1 MHRDRFSQVILA
13 SGILALVAANPATG
27 QSDRGAIG
35 GTVADS
41 SGGVI
46 AGATVSAIGADT
58 GIVYKTTTTSAGA
71 YHIPNMQI
79 GAYNVSVSADGFNTQ
94 EKTGVVVEINT
105 TASLDFTLQPG
116 DIKETVTVVANVP
129 TLETETSD
137 VGTVVATRQ
146 ILELPLAV
154 NQTGQSYL
162 RSPETFVFLTPGTA
176 GPGTADSSSGIF
188 QAKLAGGQNFRI
200 EVVLDGASTARA
212 DSGSAFDQTAPSV
225 EALDEFKVITSTIP
239 AQFGRTTG
247 GVESFTTKS
256 GSNRFHGTV

>member
-1 MHRDRFSQVILA
+1 MFFAVGERLGWLKACEEVRMYRDRFSQVILA
-13 SGILALVAANPATG
+13 SGILALLAANPAAS

-46 AGATVSAIGADT
+46 AGGAVSAIGADT

-79 GAYNVSVSADGFNTQ
+79 GAYNVSVSADGFKTE

-105 TASLDFTLQPG
+105 TASLDFALQPG

-129 TLETETSD
+129 TLETETSG

-154 NQTGQSYL
+154 NATGQS
-162 RSPETFVFLTPGTA
+162 FL
-176 GPGTADSSSGIF
+176 
-188 QAKLAGGQNFRI
+188 
-200 EVVLDGASTARA
+200 
-212 DSGSAFDQTAPSV
+212 
-225 EALDEFKVITSTIP
+225 
-239 AQFGRTTG
+239 
-247 GVESFTTKS
+247 
-256 GSNRFHGTV
+256 